1 MRPLDKIEKYLKRF
15 TSNIVESE
23 HSRYFKLNG
32 CTIRVSDHFATTS
45 VCYISIIISINGGYI
60 ITNPKTAKVAIVK
73 YDELKGVIK
82 SLSIIPDVVNNTEIE
97 GNQALNSKIKNLE
110 TQVNSYKSVVTTLKE
125 KVNQFNLLSL
135 QKYGIFNMPSLFTIL
150 YNFEKFII
158 DDWEFSFLISTNS
171 MKHEFSSKQKEIL
184 KRLINKLIPI
194 NDSKIKVNH
203 IYYVYDGVTWCTIT
217 FNYNMN
223 KEHTL
228 RRKIKNKYLFDYSS
242 SNQYDIIDKDL
253 FEIGLR

>member
-73 YDELKGVIK
+73 YDELKGIIK

-110 TQVNSYKSVVTTLKE
+110 SQVNSYKSVITTLKE
-125 KVNQFNLLSL
+125 KVNQFNLLSISYNKLKTKHENL
-135 QKYGIFNMPSLFTIL
+135 QKEKQCLIDKNKKLESKTI
-150 YNFEKFII
+150 
-158 DDWEFSFLISTNS
+158 
-171 MKHEFSSKQKEIL
+171 
-184 KRLINKLIPI
+184 
-194 NDSKIKVNH
+194 DSKC
-203 IYYVYDGVTWCTIT
+203 VY
-217 FNYNMN
+217 
-223 KEHTL
+223 
-228 RRKIKNKYLFDYSS
+228 
-242 SNQYDIIDKDL
+242 
-253 FEIGLR
+253 GLRECSIPLSIRNQIKALIQPYK

>member
-45 VCYISIIISINGGYI
+45 VCYISIIISINGGYV

-73 YDELKGVIK
+73 YDELKGIIK

-110 TQVNSYKSVVTTLKE
+110 NQINSYKSVVTALKE
-125 KVNQFNLLSL
+125 KANNFDSLSKNYAKLKIKHENL
-135 QKYGIFNMPSLFTIL
+135 QKERQGL
-150 YNFEKFII
+150 I
-158 DDWEFSFLISTNS
+158 DKNKKLESKTMNS
-171 MKHEFSSKQKEIL
+171 K
-184 KRLINKLIPI
+184 
-194 NDSKIKVNH
+194 
-203 IYYVYDGVTWCTIT
+203 YVY
-217 FNYNMN
+217 
-223 KEHTL
+223 
-228 RRKIKNKYLFDYSS
+228 
-242 SNQYDIIDKDL
+242 
-253 FEIGLR
+253 GLRECSIPLNIRTQIKALIAPYK

>member
-15 TSNIVESE
+15 TSNITESE

-45 VCYISIIISINGGYI
+45 VCYISIIISINGGYV

-73 YDELKGVIK
+73 YDELKGIIK

-125 KVNQFNLLSL
+125 KANNFDSLSRNYAKL
-135 QKYGIFNMPSLFTIL
+135 KI
-150 YNFEKFII
+150 
-158 DDWEFSFLISTNS
+158 
-171 MKHEFSSKQKEIL
+171 KHENIQKEKQGLIDKNKQL
-184 KRLINKLIPI
+184 K
-194 NDSKIKVNH
+194 SKTMNSK
-203 IYYVYDGVTWCTIT
+203 YVY
-217 FNYNMN
+217 
-223 KEHTL
+223 
-228 RRKIKNKYLFDYSS
+228 
-242 SNQYDIIDKDL
+242 
-253 FEIGLR
+253 GLRECSIPLSIRTQIKALIAPYK

>member
-45 VCYISIIISINGGYI
+45 VCYISIIISINEGYV

-73 YDELKGVIK
+73 YDELKGIIK

-110 TQVNSYKSVVTTLKE
+110 TQVNSYKSVITTLKE
-125 KVNQFNLLSL
+125 KVNQFNLLSINYNKLKTKHENL
-135 QKYGIFNMPSLFTIL
+135 QK
-150 YNFEKFII
+150 EKQCLIDKNKKLESKII
-158 DDWEFSFLISTNS
+158 D
-171 MKHEFSSKQKEIL
+171 SK
-184 KRLINKLIPI
+184 
-194 NDSKIKVNH
+194 
-203 IYYVYDGVTWCTIT
+203 YVY
-217 FNYNMN
+217 
-223 KEHTL
+223 
-228 RRKIKNKYLFDYSS
+228 
-242 SNQYDIIDKDL
+242 
-253 FEIGLR
+253 GLRECSIPLSIRTQIKALIAPYK